1 MECFKG
7 HSFLPLRHKDT
18 GKQTSGNEAG
28 AFTDYADYVLAG
40 LVFSAIPFLEASF
53 CERPGLIR
61 RVPSKRTPFG
71 KLAKTV
77 FY

>member
-7 HSFLPLRHKDT
+7 HGFLLLRHKDT

-40 LVFSAIPFLEASF
+40 LAFSAIPFIEASF